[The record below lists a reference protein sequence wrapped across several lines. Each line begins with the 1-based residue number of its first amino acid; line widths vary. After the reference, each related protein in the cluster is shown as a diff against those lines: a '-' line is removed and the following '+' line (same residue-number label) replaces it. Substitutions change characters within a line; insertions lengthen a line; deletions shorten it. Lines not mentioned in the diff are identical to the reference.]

1 MEQIQLELTK
11 LAAQMGGFETRL
23 DKLEKLTESVH
34 SLALSL
40 REMTTKVEILSDD
53 VIEIKTKPQKR
64 WDAVIASLISA
75 IIGALVAY
83 FLKT

>member
-1 MEQIQLELTK
+1 MDQIQLEIAKLT
-11 LAAQMGGFETRL
+11 AQMGNLETRL
-23 DKLEKLTESVH
+23 DKLEVLTESVH
-34 SLALSL
+34 NLALSL

-53 VIEIKTKPQKR
+53 VVEIKTKPQKR